1 MAEVE
6 VAAAPPEGV
15 LHRRIEFHL
24 ARRSHSAV
32 AVGGGRFR
40 METLNPDAADRAAAA
55 QVAGAAAGGEGEVRR
70 AEKGEVGGLDPELS
84 VARIYLGRIG
94 AGLQNLG
101 NTCYLNSVLQ
111 CLTYTE
117 PFAAYLQSGKHKSSC
132 RTAGFCA
139 LCALQNHVKTALQST
154 GKIVTPSQIVKNLRC
169 ISRSFR
175 NSRQEDAHELMVNL
189 LESMHKCCL
198 PSGVPS
204 ESPSAYEKSLV
215 HKIFGGRLRSQV
227 KCTQCS
233 HCSNKFDPFLDL
245 SLDIAK
251 ATTLVRALQNFT
263 EEELLDGG
271 ENQYQCQRCR
281 KKVVAKKKFTIDKA
295 PYVLTIHLK
304 RFSPFNPREKIDKK
318 VDFQPMLDLK
328 PFISDSKG
336 TDFKYSLYGVLV
348 HAGWNTQSGHYYC
361 FVQTSSGMWHNLDD
375 NQVRQVR
382 EADVLRQKAYM
393 LFYVR
398 DRVGNSMPHKDNST
412 ANMPAKK
419 AMPERISGPN
429 GIIQSGV
436 MEAKLNGSSSPYG
449 DKRLHSISNGNSSV
463 MNKTSTDRCSKNDG
477 KTEAPKASE
486 NNGQACTQKG
496 LAPQT
501 DGATLS
507 AQSKQ
512 IASTGHRET
521 SSSDQ
526 SASLIQT
533 VAAVLSQELQ
543 PKADGLSND
552 LAHKTVTS
560 SVANGDATLSEPD
573 KQTSQYQNP
582 FSKLASHV
590 NDGDTGLAAQTFPT
604 KDVVISN
611 GAMPSTRG
619 PICNEKVCGL
629 QKSIKQDDKTVEELP
644 MNKNNMV
651 SGLEQV
657 NYRKQT
663 SSEVPMKVVAAD
675 SCNGSTVKRVDLKS
689 KKLVRYPVMNIW
701 LRPRHSS
708 LKAQKKRKHNKTI
721 RRPLVSEDMANVACS
736 GNNTSEQQPSTS
748 ASVSFETVK
757 CTSRGQKRAY
767 DSASPENDNQKQKN
781 KQQVVGA
788 DTGSG
793 ELNLD
798 KRNVVSETV
807 ASAELLRSGPSSSA
821 NQKHLRNNVDTKF
834 GVPQHFSI
842 LTRDLSEVN
851 VPRWDDVAVPN
862 AEARE
867 SKHSESRSIGY
878 VLDEWDEEYDRG
890 KTKKIRK
897 SKEDYGGP
905 NPFQEEANFISQRT
919 MKQRSY
925 QARSWKKHAHVRR

>member
-1 MAEVE
+1 MAGVSVAEV
-6 VAAAPPEGV
+6 VAAPDGV

-24 ARRSHSAV
+24 ARRPHAAV
-32 AVGGGRFR
+32 AVGGGGFQ
-40 METLNPDAADRAAAA
+40 METLNPDAAAVAA
-55 QVAGAAAGGEGEVRR
+55 QVVGAAARGEGEVRK
-70 AEKGEVGGLDPELS
+70 AEKGEVVGGLDPELS

-139 LCALQNHVKTALQST
+139 LCALQNHVKTALQI
-154 GKIVTPSQIVKNLRC
+154 G

-271 ENQYQCQRCR
+271 EKQYQCQRCR

-328 PFISDSKG
+328 PYISDSKG

-348 HAGWNTQSGHYYC
+348 HAGWNTQSGHYFC
-361 FVQTSSGMWHNLDD
+361 FVRTSSGMWHNLDD

-398 DRVGNSMPHKDNST
+398 DRVSNPMPRKDNSI
-412 ANMPAKK
+412 ANMPGKK
-419 AMPERISGPN
+419 TMPERISGPN

-449 DKRLHSISNGNSSV
+449 DKRLHSISNGNLSI
-463 MNKTSTDRCSKNDG
+463 MNKTSADNCSKIDG
-477 KTEAPKASE
+477 KPEAPTAPV
-486 NNGQACTQKG
+486 NNGLASTQKAP
-496 LAPQT
+496 APQI
-501 DGATLS
+501 DSATLS
-507 AQSKQ
+507 SQSKQ
-512 IASTGHRET
+512 VASSGHREP
-521 SSSDQ
+521 SLLDQ
-526 SASLIQT
+526 SASLI
-533 VAAVLSQELQ
+533 
-543 PKADGLSND
+543 
-552 LAHKTVTS
+552 HKTVTS
-560 SVANGDATLSEPD
+560 SMANGDATLSEPD
-573 KQTSQYQNP
+573 KQISGCQNP
-582 FSKLASHV
+582 NSKLASH
-590 NDGDTGLAAQTFPT
+590 DKDTALAAQSFPT
-604 KDVVISN
+604 KDAIVSN
-611 GAMPSTRG
+611 GAVPSSRAA
-619 PICNEKVCGL
+619 IYNEKESGL
-629 QKSIKQDDKTVEELP
+629 QKSIKQDDKTVKELP
-644 MNKNNMV
+644 VNMNNIV
-651 SGLEQV
+651 SGLKQV
-657 NYRKQT
+657 NSGKQT
-663 SSEVPMKVVAAD
+663 NSEDSMKAVAAD
-675 SCNGSTVKRVDLKS
+675 SCNFIVKRVDLKS
-689 KKLVRYPVMNIW
+689 KKLVRYPVMNMW
-701 LRPRHSS
+701 LRPRQLLVGSFKS
-708 LKAQKKRKHNKTI
+708 QKKKKHNRTS
-721 RRPLVSEDMANVACS
+721 RRQRVCEDMANVDCS
-736 GNNTSEQQPSTS
+736 GNNTCEQQPSTS
-748 ASVSFETVK
+748 ATVSSETLE
-757 CTSRGQKRAY
+757 CSPRGQKRAY
-767 DSASPENDNQKQKN
+767 DSASPKNDDQKQKN
-781 KQQVVGA
+781 KQQVIGA
-788 DTGSG
+788 GTGSG
-793 ELNLD
+793 D
-798 KRNVVSETV
+798 KENTISETIT
-807 ASAELLRSGPSSSA
+807 SAKLPMLGPSSSE
-821 NQKHLRNNVDTKF
+821 NQKHLRNNADAKL
-834 GVPQHFSI
+834 GVAQNFSI
-842 LTRDLSEVN
+842 LTRDLTEVT
-851 VPRWDDVAVPN
+851 VPCWDDVAAPST
-862 AEARE
+862 EARE
-867 SKHSESRSIGY
+867 SKHSESKSIGY

-890 KTKKIRK
+890 KTKKIRN
-897 SKEDYGGP
+897 SKEDFDGP

-919 MKQRSY
+919 MKQRTY
-925 QARSWKKHAHVRR
+925 QARSWKKHAHARR

>member
-6 VAAAPPEGV
+6 VVAATAEKEEV
-15 LHRRIEFHL
+15 VHSRIEPHL
-24 ARRSHSAV
+24 
-32 AVGGGRFR
+32 
-40 METLNPDAADRAAAA
+40 TI
-55 QVAGAAAGGEGEVRR
+55 
-70 AEKGEVGGLDPELS
+70 
-84 VARIYLGRIG
+84 ARIYLGRIG

-245 SLDIAK
+245 SLDIGK
-251 ATTLVRALQNFT
+251 ATSLVRALQNFT
-263 EEELLDGG
+263 AEELLDGG
-271 ENQYQCQRCR
+271 EKQYQCQRCR

-336 TDFKYSLYGVLV
+336 ADFKYSLYGVLV

-361 FVQTSSGMWHNLDD
+361 FVRTSSGMWHNLDD

-398 DRVGNSMPHKDNST
+398 DRVGNSLPRKDNIT
-412 ANMPAKK
+412 ANMPAKRTI
-419 AMPERISGPN
+419 PEKISGL
-429 GIIQSGV
+429 SGV
-436 MEAKLNGSSSPYG
+436 IQNGVIEAKLNGSSSPYG
-449 DKRLHSISNGNSSV
+449 DKRLHSISNGNSI
-463 MNKTSTDRCSKNDG
+463 KTSKGHYSKNDG
-477 KTEAPKASE
+477 KTEAPTASE
-486 NNGQACTQKG
+486 NNGLASTEKAS
-496 LAPQT
+496 APQI
-501 DGATLS
+501 DGAALS

-512 IASTGHRET
+512 IAST
-521 SSSDQ
+521 
-526 SASLIQT
+526 
-533 VAAVLSQELQ
+533 
-543 PKADGLSND
+543 
-552 LAHKTVTS
+552 
-560 SVANGDATLSEPD
+560 
-573 KQTSQYQNP
+573 
-582 FSKLASHV
+582 ASHGK
-590 NDGDTGLAAQTFPT
+590 DTWTGLAAQTFPT
-604 KDVVISN
+604 KDAIVSN
-611 GAMPSTRG
+611 GVVPSSRD
-619 PICNEKVCGL
+619 PISSERVCGL
-629 QKSIKQDDKTVEELP
+629 QKSIKQDDKTVKELP
-644 MNKNNMV
+644 LCENNIV

-657 NYRKQT
+657 NLRKQT
-663 SSEVPMKVVAAD
+663 SSEVSMKVVSAD
-675 SCNGSTVKRVDLKS
+675 SCNSKRVDLKS
-689 KKLVRYPVMNIW
+689 KKLVRYPVMNMW
-701 LRPRHSS
+701 LGPRQVMLGS
-708 LKAQKKRKHNKTI
+708 LKVQKKKKHNRT
-721 RRPLVSEDMANVACS
+721 RRQSVVFEDMANATCS
-736 GNNTSEQQPSTS
+736 GNNTSEQQASTS
-748 ASVSFETVK
+748 TTVSSETVQ
-757 CTSRGQKRAY
+757 CTPRGRKRAY
-767 DSASPENDNQKQKN
+767 DSDSPKNNNLKQN
-781 KQQVVGA
+781 KQEQNKQEVVGA
-788 DTGSG
+788 DTGS
-793 ELNLD
+793 
-798 KRNVVSETV
+798 
-807 ASAELLRSGPSSSA
+807 AELLKFGPGSSS
-821 NQKHLRNNVDTKF
+821 NQKHLRNNVNAKL
-834 GVPQHFSI
+834 GVPQHFSV
-842 LTRDLSEVN
+842 LTRDLTEVT
-851 VPRWDDVAVPN
+851 VPCWDDVAVPN

-867 SKHSESRSIGY
+867 SKHSESKSIGY

-890 KTKKIRK
+890 KTKKIRN
-897 SKEDYGGP
+897 SKEDFGGP
-905 NPFQEEANFISQRT
+905 NPFQEEANYISQRT
-919 MKQRSY
+919 MKQRTY
-925 QARSWKKHAHVRR
+925 QPKSWKKHADKQIR

>member
-6 VAAAPPEGV
+6 VAAAAAEGV

-24 ARRSHSAV
+24 ARRSHSVV
-32 AVGGGRFR
+32 AVGGGGFR
-40 METLNPDAADRAAAA
+40 METLNPDA
-55 QVAGAAAGGEGEVRR
+55 V
-70 AEKGEVGGLDPELS
+70 S
-84 VARIYLGRIG
+84 VG

-245 SLDIAK
+245 SLDIGK
-251 ATTLVRALQNFT
+251 ATSLVRALQNFT
-263 EEELLDGG
+263 AEELLDGG
-271 ENQYQCQRCR
+271 EKQYQCQRCR

-336 TDFKYSLYGVLV
+336 ADFKYSLYGVLV

-361 FVQTSSGMWHNLDD
+361 FVRTSSGMWHNLDD

-398 DRVGNSMPHKDNST
+398 DRVGNPTPRKDNIT
-412 ANMPAKK
+412 ANMPAKRTI
-419 AMPERISGPN
+419 PEKISGLS
-429 GIIQSGV
+429 GMIQSGV
-436 MEAKLNGSSSPYG
+436 IEAKLNGSSSPYG
-449 DKRLHSISNGNSSV
+449 DRRLHGISNGNSI
-463 MNKTSTDRCSKNDG
+463 KTSRDHYLKKDG

-486 NNGQACTQKG
+486 NNGLASTQKAS
-496 LAPQT
+496 APQI

-512 IASTGHRET
+512 ITSTGHRE
-521 SSSDQ
+521 
-526 SASLIQT
+526 
-533 VAAVLSQELQ
+533 ELQ
-543 PKADGLSND
+543 PKVDGLTD
-552 LAHKTVTS
+552 TS
-560 SVANGDATLSEPD
+560 SLGNGNAILSERN
-573 KQTSQYQNP
+573 KQTSQHQNP
-582 FSKLASHV
+582 FSMPASH
-590 NDGDTGLAAQTFPT
+590 GKDTGAGLAAQTFPT
-604 KDVVISN
+604 KDAIVSN
-611 GAMPSTRG
+611 GVVPSSRD
-619 PICNEKVCGL
+619 PISSEKVCGL
-629 QKSIKQDDKTVEELP
+629 QKSIKQDDKTVKELP
-644 MNKNNMV
+644 MSENNIV

-657 NYRKQT
+657 NARKQI
-663 SSEVPMKVVAAD
+663 SSEVSMKVVAAD
-675 SCNGSTVKRVDLKS
+675 SCNSNTPKRVDLKS
-689 KKLVRYPVMNIW
+689 KKLVRYPVMNMW
-701 LRPRHSS
+701 LGPRQVMLGS
-708 LKAQKKRKHNKTI
+708 LKVQKKKKCNRT
-721 RRPLVSEDMANVACS
+721 RRRSVVCKDMANATCS
-736 GNNTSEQQPSTS
+736 GNNTSEQQASTS
-748 ASVSFETVK
+748 TTTLSETVQ
-757 CTSRGQKRAY
+757 CTPRGRKRAY
-767 DSASPENDNQKQKN
+767 DSDSPKNNNRKQN
-781 KQQVVGA
+781 KQDVVGA

-793 ELNLD
+793 ELNMD
-798 KRNVVSETV
+798 KRNAISETA
-807 ASAELLRSGPSSSA
+807 ASAELLKLGPGSFA
-821 NQKHLRNNVDTKF
+821 NQEHSRNNVNAKL
-834 GVPQHFSI
+834 GVPRHFTV
-842 LTRDLSEVN
+842 LTRDLAEVT
-851 VPRWDDVAVPN
+851 VPCWDDVAVSN

-867 SKHSESRSIGY
+867 SKHSESKSIGY

-890 KTKKIRK
+890 KTKKIRN

-905 NPFQEEANFISQRT
+905 NPFQEEANYISQRNI
-919 MKQRSY
+919 KQRTY
-925 QARSWKKHAHVRR
+925 QPKSWKKHAHVRR

>member
-6 VAAAPPEGV
+6 VVAATAEKEEV
-15 LHRRIEFHL
+15 VHSRIEPHL
-24 ARRSHSAV
+24 
-32 AVGGGRFR
+32 
-40 METLNPDAADRAAAA
+40 TI
-55 QVAGAAAGGEGEVRR
+55 
-70 AEKGEVGGLDPELS
+70 
-84 VARIYLGRIG
+84 ARIYLGRIG

-245 SLDIAK
+245 SLDIGK
-251 ATTLVRALQNFT
+251 ATSLVRALQNFT
-263 EEELLDGG
+263 AEELLDGG
-271 ENQYQCQRCR
+271 EKQYQCQRCR

-336 TDFKYSLYGVLV
+336 ADFKYSLYGVLV

-361 FVQTSSGMWHNLDD
+361 FVRTSSGMWHNLDD

-398 DRVGNSMPHKDNST
+398 DRVGNSLPRKDNIT
-412 ANMPAKK
+412 ANMPAKRTI
-419 AMPERISGPN
+419 PEKISGL
-429 GIIQSGV
+429 SGV
-436 MEAKLNGSSSPYG
+436 IQNGVIEAKLNGSSSPYG
-449 DKRLHSISNGNSSV
+449 DKRLHSISNGNSI
-463 MNKTSTDRCSKNDG
+463 KTSKGHYSKNDG
-477 KTEAPKASE
+477 KTEAPTASE
-486 NNGQACTQKG
+486 NNGLASTEKAS
-496 LAPQT
+496 APQI
-501 DGATLS
+501 DGAALS

-512 IASTGHRET
+512 IASTGHREI
-521 SSSDQ
+521 SSSDR
-526 SASLIQT
+526 SASLTHVIGNQA
-533 VAAVLSQELQ
+533 VAMVPSQELQ
-543 PKADGLSND
+543 PKVDGLTD
-552 LAHKTVTS
+552 TS
-560 SVANGDATLSEPD
+560 LVNRNETLSERN
-573 KQTSQYQNP
+573 KQTPQYQNP
-582 FSKLASHV
+582 FSMPASHGK
-590 NDGDTGLAAQTFPT
+590 DTWTGLAAQTFPT
-604 KDVVISN
+604 KDAIVSN
-611 GAMPSTRG
+611 GVVPSSRD
-619 PICNEKVCGL
+619 PISSERVCGL
-629 QKSIKQDDKTVEELP
+629 QKSIKQDDKTVKELP
-644 MNKNNMV
+644 LCENNIV

-657 NYRKQT
+657 NLRKQT
-663 SSEVPMKVVAAD
+663 SSEVSMKVVSAD
-675 SCNGSTVKRVDLKS
+675 SCNSKRVDLKS
-689 KKLVRYPVMNIW
+689 KKLVRYPVMNMW
-701 LRPRHSS
+701 LGPRQVMLGS
-708 LKAQKKRKHNKTI
+708 LKVQKKKKHNRT
-721 RRPLVSEDMANVACS
+721 RRQSVVFEDMANATCS
-736 GNNTSEQQPSTS
+736 GNNTSEQQASTS
-748 ASVSFETVK
+748 TTVSSETVQ
-757 CTSRGQKRAY
+757 CTPRGRKRAY
-767 DSASPENDNQKQKN
+767 DSDSPKNNNLKQN
-781 KQQVVGA
+781 KQEQNKQEVVGA
-788 DTGSG
+788 DTGS
-793 ELNLD
+793 
-798 KRNVVSETV
+798 
-807 ASAELLRSGPSSSA
+807 AELLKFGPGSSS
-821 NQKHLRNNVDTKF
+821 NQKHLRNNVNAKL
-834 GVPQHFSI
+834 GVPQHFSV
-842 LTRDLSEVN
+842 LTRDLTEVT
-851 VPRWDDVAVPN
+851 VPCWDDVAVPN

-867 SKHSESRSIGY
+867 SKHSESKSIGY

-890 KTKKIRK
+890 KTKKIRN
-897 SKEDYGGP
+897 SKEDFGGP
-905 NPFQEEANFISQRT
+905 NPFQEEANYISQRT
-919 MKQRSY
+919 MKQRTY
-925 QARSWKKHAHVRR
+925 QPKSWKKHADKQIR